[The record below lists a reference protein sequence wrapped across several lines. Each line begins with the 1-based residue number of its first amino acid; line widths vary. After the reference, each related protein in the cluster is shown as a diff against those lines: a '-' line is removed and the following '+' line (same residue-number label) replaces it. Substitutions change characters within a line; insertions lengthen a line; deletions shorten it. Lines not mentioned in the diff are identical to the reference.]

1 MPLVPADL
9 LERENIIN
17 ESVEKA
23 AKTSRFFKDSY
34 KILDKKKKKVSF
46 EYNQKSVVDEKYK
59 ASHFGL

>member
-1 MPLVPADL
+1 MPLVPTDL

-23 AKTSRFFKDSY
+23 AKTSGFFKDSY
-34 KILDKKKKKVSF
+34 KTLDKKKNKVSF

>member
-23 AKTSRFFKDSY
+23 AKTFGFFKDSH
-34 KILDKKKKKVSF
+34 KTLDKKKNKVYF
-46 EYNQKSVVDEKYK
+46 EYNQKSAVDEKYK
-59 ASHFGL
+59 ASYFGF